1 MRRVLVLLPIAL
13 LLGCSF
19 ADSVQEAVASQ
30 VFGAGREC
38 IGMWPLGSRLYL
50 PDLLSP
56 TLEERTAGEVDVV
69 LARLGST
76 SSALPEPD
84 EKTESVLGFVTL
96 DFHVLEYLKP
106 KSPEFLGTVQST
118 VHVGYECIYAESN
131 RRDREALVRV
141 ENKLQEF
148 FGDRLLI
155 LFSQDGKGF
164 LAYGEVSFG
173 KGDGQSTSFGDYHSG
188 WPRWNDGEQFLLQA
202 VIIGDNNNPYFIDP
216 LRSKAGPVNHTID
229 LREIRDRVN
238 AVIAE
243 EVDRG
248 VECVGALYR
257 HQWYTRSGEEE
268 WYRGELGP
276 DNVPVEC
283 AQ

>member
-1 MRRVLVLLPIAL
+1 MRRRCLSIAAALVSAALLSCGSDRPEQLLPTDVPTVDAE
-13 LLGCSF
+13 
-19 ADSVQEAVASQ
+19 ATATAVAFDRKLFLAS
-30 VFGAGREC
+30 
-38 IGMWPLGSRLYL
+38 
-50 PDLLSP
+50 
-56 TLEERTAGEVDVV
+56 EERTAGEVDVL

-76 SSALPEPD
+76 SSVLPEPD

-106 KSPEFLGTVQST
+106 KSPEILGTVQST
-118 VHVGYECIYAESN
+118 VHVGYECLYAENN

-141 ENKLQEF
+141 ENKLQ
-148 FGDRLLI
+148 
-155 LFSQDGKGF
+155 
-164 LAYGEVSFG
+164 
-173 KGDGQSTSFGDYHSG
+173 
-188 WPRWNDGEQFLLQA
+188 
-202 VIIGDNNNPYFIDP
+202 
-216 LRSKAGPVNHTID
+216 
-229 LREIRDRVN
+229 EIRDRVN

-257 HQWYTRSGEEE
+257 HRWYTRSGEEE

-283 AQ
+283 SQ